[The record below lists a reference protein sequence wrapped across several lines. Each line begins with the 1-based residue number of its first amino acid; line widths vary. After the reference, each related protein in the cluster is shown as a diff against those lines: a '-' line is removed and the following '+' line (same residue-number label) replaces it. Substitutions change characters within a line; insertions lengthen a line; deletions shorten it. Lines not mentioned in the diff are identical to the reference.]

1 MILTILDKYY
11 GEVELVKTL
20 SKLKTDDILFFDKN
34 DYNLKNYPY
43 GKLYEDFFTKNNIE
57 YNKVLFDYLQLLYL
71 PQSYWHNFDKR
82 VIWFDFDKL
91 YELEDWVSDKLNMD
105 FKLENINSTKEVISE
120 LKKDEHFKERFDY
133 IYSKYEIV
141 KQNKTMI

>member
-1 MILTILDKYY
+1 M
-11 GEVELVKTL
+11 
-20 SKLKTDDILFFDKN
+20 
-34 DYNLKNYPY
+34 
-43 GKLYEDFFTKNNIE
+43 
-57 YNKVLFDYLQLLYL
+57 

-91 YELEDWVSDKLNMD
+91 YELEDWVSDKLNMN